1 MINPRPSR
9 TSLPRG
15 PRRRPR
21 RALPGLVAAG
31 LMAAMLATLA
41 GVSPAS
47 ASTPCAGHV
56 DYFELTGVIDQ
67 VSAHSLIQQI
77 SAAEQGCSNALV
89 VRLATPGGLKVSV
102 TSLVHHI
109 ESATVPIVV
118 WIAPQRAQVS
128 GAGVFV
134 AMAAPLVVMAP
145 GTTLG
150 PVAPVNLDSAPQP
163 SAPAGQP
170 GRPSAGDT
178 AMAALRT
185 LAAARGRPVPL
196 ANASAKISDTQA
208 TQSGFAAFE
217 AGDLATVLSN
227 LDGRS
232 VSVDGRQ
239 VTLSVKGADLRFHKM
254 NVWARL
260 VHSADRPA
268 VAYMLVLLG
277 IFGLVFELYFP
288 GIGAAGL
295 MGGAALGLG
304 LYGFTI
310 LPTSWLALTGVVV
323 GVCLL
328 VPDLHMGGL
337 GVFTGTGTVLLG
349 LGSIFLI
356 PHPPPAL
363 ALPWW
368 AIVAGLAG
376 TLVFFISVMT
386 AALRSRFAR
395 PPAGAEGLLGGVGI
409 ARTDLAPDGEV
420 TADGS
425 LWRARTLGAA
435 IAEGSRVRVKSV
447 SGLVLLVEQLD
458 LGEEFAEGLPEELPH
473 EPPPAT
479 ETT

>member
-9 TSLPRG
+9 TPLLRG
-15 PRRRPR
+15 TARRV
-21 RALPGLVAAG
+21 PGLVAAC
-31 LMAAMLATLA
+31 LIAAVLAALA
-41 GVSPAS
+41 AGAPAS
-47 ASTPCAGHV
+47 AGPVPVAQTGTSGCASHI

-67 VSAHSLIQQI
+67 VSAQSFIQQI
-77 SAAEQGCSNALV
+77 TAAEHGCSAALV
-89 VRLATPGGLKVSV
+89 VRLATPGGLRVSV
-102 TSLVHHI
+102 TSLVSHI
-109 ESATVPIVV
+109 ESSTVPIVM
-118 WIAPQRAQVS
+118 WIAPQGAQVS

-134 AMAAPLVVMAP
+134 ATAAPLVVMAP

-150 PVAPVNLDSAPQP
+150 PVAPVNLDSGSSGSPG
-163 SAPAGQP
+163 AG
-170 GRPSAGDT
+170 
-178 AMAALRT
+178 AMAALRAI
-185 LAAARGRPVPL
+185 AAKRGRPLPL
-196 ANASAKISDTQA
+196 TSASATISDTQA

-227 LDGRS
+227 LDGR
-232 VSVDGRQ
+232 VVTVDGRQ
-239 VTLSVKGADLRFHKM
+239 ETLSVKGADLRFHKM
-254 NVWARL
+254 SVWARL

-277 IFGLVFELYFP
+277 LFGLVFELYFP

-295 MGGAALGLG
+295 MGGAALGFG

-310 LPTSWLALTGVVV
+310 LPVSWLALAAVII
-323 GVCLL
+323 GVCLM

-337 GVFTGTGTVLLG
+337 GVFTGTGTVLLA
-349 LGSIFLI
+349 LGSLFLM

-363 ALPWW
+363 VLPWW
-368 AIVAGLAG
+368 AMLAGVIG

-435 IAEGSRVRVKSV
+435 IAEGARVRVKSV
-447 SGLVLLVEQLD
+447 SGLMLMVEPLD
-458 LGEEFAEGLPEELPH
+458 LDEEL
-473 EPPPAT
+473 EQELKQQPPPA
-479 ETT
+479 EAP

>member
-1 MINPRPSR
+1 MINPRPYRPSV
-9 TSLPRG
+9 PRG
-15 PRRRPR
+15 RRAGRL
-21 RALPGLVAAG
+21 RALPGLVAAA
-31 LMAAMLATLA
+31 LIAALLATVAAA
-41 GVSPAS
+41 GPAS
-47 ASTPCAGHV
+47 AGSGCGGHI

-67 VSAHSLIQQI
+67 VSAHSLLQQI
-77 SAAEQGCSNALV
+77 SAAERSCSNVLV

-102 TSLVHHI
+102 TSLVNHI

-118 WIAPQRAQVS
+118 WIAPQGAQAS

-134 AMAAPLVVMAP
+134 AMAAPLVVVAP

-150 PVAPVNLDSAPQP
+150 PVAPVNLDSARPENNL
-163 SAPAGQP
+163 AGT
-170 GRPSAGDT
+170 GDA
-178 AMAALRT
+178 AMAALRS
-185 LAAARGRPVPL
+185 LAARRGRPVPL
-196 ANASAKISDTQA
+196 ASASATISDTQA

-232 VSVDGRQ
+232 VTVAGHS

-254 NVWARL
+254 SVWARL

-277 IFGLVFELYFP
+277 LFGLVFELYFP

-310 LPTSWLALTGVVV
+310 LPTSWLALAGVVI
-323 GVCLL
+323 GVCLM

-337 GVFTGTGTVLLG
+337 GYFTGAGTVLLA

-363 ALPWW
+363 VLPWW
-368 AIVAGLAG
+368 AMLAGLVG
-376 TLVFFISVMT
+376 TLVFFISIMT

-395 PPAGAEGLLGGVGI
+395 PPAGAEGLLGGVGV
-409 ARTDLAPDGEV
+409 ARTDLSPDGEV

-447 SGLVLLVEQLD
+447 SGLLLLVEPLD
-458 LGEEFAEGLPEELPH
+458 LDEELREELKH
-473 EPPPAT
+473 EPPPA
-479 ETT
+479 ETS